1 MSCPWVDQ
9 ATPGDLGK
17 WVDRDCNS
25 AFNLQRAGKAP
36 WRPVELCWR
45 SDRAVAPAL
54 GKEYQALRI
63 LVHTRTIARHTCNVP
78 STEARDV
85 LADTVVEL
93 NFYVRL
99 RIGTQMVKT
108 DVVKHSAAPKF
119 LRDMRLAVSSPSTE
133 VLTVEMLQCCPRGDL
148 VVGTAQLPLA
158 SLVNQ
163 GTLVQW
169 VPLITVDEEVGA
181 RLCLVLR
188 YLQGAVQPL
197 LEACS
202 CQGRTATLNKCP
214 LELVLG
220 RSDIQLLADHVNI
233 YNNATDSSSPVPWQG
248 CRLQLV
254 GYRQTPGS
262 QQLQALFCAG
272 GAGRS
277 LTPSYSI
284 AAREATRS
292 ALRTPSPQPPHSLAH
307 HCLPS
312 DQQPAA
318 PAASEQLLAPSRALF
333 ADMAPAAHIPSQMQ
347 AVGQARSQAGQLHP
361 THTSRVPHLQQQPP
375 LPSSKQPEP
384 MPQPD
389 MCHGPRGL
397 PAPLP
402 SQQHTQQQQQQQEHM
417 PKLATTAQVSVAAGG
432 QAGQGSNL
440 APATP
445 ARHAAHPFGREEP
458 GSQLTALSPASA
470 PTALTPTSSPPGTHS
485 GAGEAWVA
493 AGVPPSPP
501 SSEHLLAPPTLAGSS
516 HHFTQPSP
524 GGRGGNYG
532 GVVSKQQP
540 ATPQH
545 GGLQAGGPGV
555 RGQGNG
561 VPLPLALASAALL
574 GALMF
579 LVKPHARQGPVEDVF
594 DRYRHRRAQ
603 YASSLDGA
611 HLLDHTP

>member
-1 MSCPWVDQ
+1 MQ
-9 ATPGDLGK
+9 EHGTGK
-17 WVDRDCNS
+17 
-25 AFNLQRAGKAP
+25 
-36 WRPVELCWR
+36 LCV
-45 SDRAVAPAL
+45 S
-54 GKEYQALRI
+54 I
-63 LVHTRTIARHTCNVP
+63 I
-78 STEARDV
+78 EARDV

-188 YLQGAVQPL
+188 YLQG
-197 LEACS
+197 
-202 CQGRTATLNKCP
+202 
-214 LELVLG
+214 
-220 RSDIQLLADHVNI
+220 
-233 YNNATDSSSPVPWQG
+233 
-248 CRLQLV
+248 
-254 GYRQTPGS
+254 
-262 QQLQALFCAG
+262 

-277 LTPSYSI
+277 LTPSYTI

-333 ADMAPAAHIPSQMQ
+333 ADMAPAAHIPSPMQ

-402 SQQHTQQQQQQQEHM
+402 SQQHTQQQQQQEHM

-458 GSQLTALSPASA
+458 GSQLPALSPASA

-516 HHFTQPSP
+516 HYLNQPSP

-579 LVKPHARQGPVEDVF
+579 LVKPHARQGPVEVGSESEAYCAVGSCFHQDVF

-603 YASSLDGA
+603 YASSPDGA